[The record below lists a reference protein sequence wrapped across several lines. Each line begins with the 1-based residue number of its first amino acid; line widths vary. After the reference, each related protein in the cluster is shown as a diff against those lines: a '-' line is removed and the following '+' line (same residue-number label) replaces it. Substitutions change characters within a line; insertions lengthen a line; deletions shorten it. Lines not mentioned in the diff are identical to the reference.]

1 MPELDEETK
10 KARAK
15 DNYLKRTYGV
25 TLAEWLTVFAYQGE
39 VCAICG
45 KAGTGKRAPHTDH
58 DHKTGLFR
66 GIVCF
71 FCNAYLLRQRVTPEL
86 LRRAADYLENP
97 PAVAILGE
105 RFGPKGRINAKP
117 RRRRRR
123 RAA

>member
-1 MPELDEETK
+1 MEPMTDEEK
-10 KARAK
+10 KRRAK
-15 DNYLKRTYGV
+15 HNYLMRTYGV
-25 TLAEWLTVFAYQGE
+25 SLEEWEAVFAAQGE

-45 KAGTGKRAPHTDH
+45 KAGSGKRAPHTDH

-71 FCNAYLLRQRVTPEL
+71 FCNAYLLRQRVTPDL
-86 LRRAADYLENP
+86 LRRAAAYLESP
-97 PAVAILGE
+97 PAVEILGE

-123 RAA
+123 RKA